1 MARKPT
7 DIVHLKLRFAESLRR
22 QLEREAA
29 RNHRSMNTE
38 IIHRL
43 EESIAETIANRAVDR
58 DFKAAEEKMTRVYAR
73 VRARVA
79 RESLNSDEGLAA
91 FNQEMLKEFPH
102 LAPKDD
108 GENK

>member
-1 MARKPT
+1 VARKPT

-91 FNQEMLKEFPH
+91 FNQEMWKEFPH